1 MDDKKRNDDYAQS
14 PNHRKEVKAMPE
26 ARVFRPRSEDENAL
40 IDKLMEV
47 HTLEGNIQKP
57 SWTLYA
63 AYLINR
69 DLAEVRAKLKGRV

>member
-1 MDDKKRNDDYAQS
+1 MN
-14 PNHRKEVKAMPE
+14 PE

-40 IDKLMEV
+40 IDKLMEI
-47 HTLEGNIQKP
+47 HTLEGRIEKP

-69 DLAEVRAKLKGRV
+69 DLTEIRARHKVRVKV

>member
-1 MDDKKRNDDYAQS
+1 MN
-14 PNHRKEVKAMPE
+14 PE
-26 ARVFRPRSEDENAL
+26 ARVFRPRSESENAL

-47 HTLEGNIQKP
+47 HTLEGRIERP

-69 DLAEVRAKLKGRV
+69 DLTEIRARHKARVKA